1 MDDAPTLPPQQQA
14 FLIVIRMRRRAPSE
28 IVEPYRAATRYSI
41 ERRSRQISSDKS
53 FAGINED
60 SIDRPR
66 CLGSPGHMTD
76 DNSGQHH
83 RRSTIERIKE
93 LVARMK
99 AEKGEIFVR
108 RTSKAVWQTASQ
120 INRWLSSAGDGRA
133 WPPAQLSEKGT
144 ASAGGPSSRGR
155 QSGHFQSVHGRDTF
169 ITGLRSDLFLSG
181 EKIHCR
187 RSRLNCTKVYRY
199 ASAAYRL
206 GSGA

>member
-1 MDDAPTLPPQQQA
+1 
-14 FLIVIRMRRRAPSE
+14 MRRRAPSE

-53 FAGINED
+53 LGSTGLD
-60 SIDRPR
+60 SAR

-99 AEKGEIFVR
+99 AEKGQVSSGERVR
-108 RTSKAVWQTASQ
+108 PSCRRHHKST
-120 INRWLSSAGDGRA
+120 DGLALPVMDELGR
-133 WPPAQLSEKGT
+133 LLNEREGT
-144 ASAGGPSSRGR
+144 ASAGDPSSRGR

>member
-1 MDDAPTLPPQQQA
+1 VHPLRSSSRIAPRRGIRLSGEAVRLAPTSLWDQRG
-14 FLIVIRMRRRAPSE
+14 L
-28 IVEPYRAATRYSI
+28 
-41 ERRSRQISSDKS
+41 
-53 FAGINED
+53 D
-60 SIDRPR
+60 SAR

-99 AEKGEIFVR
+99 AEKGQVSSGERVR
-108 RTSKAVWQTASQ
+108 PSCRRHHKST
-120 INRWLSSAGDGRA
+120 DGLALPVMDELGR
-133 WPPAQLSEKGT
+133 LLNEREGT
-144 ASAGGPSSRGR
+144 ASAGDPSSRGR